1 MRKKKGEGK
10 EEKQKPGG
18 EEEKKQQQQQ
28 QKLHISCKK
37 HENKMLVDLRVI
49 YLHLFKYYD
58 LEMVDKQQAI
68 I

>member
-1 MRKKKGEGK
+1 MVKKKGEGK

-18 EEEKKQQQQQ
+18 KEEKKQQQQ

-49 YLHLFKYYD
+49 CLHLFKYYD
-58 LEMVDKQQAI
+58 LEMVDKQQVI

>member
-1 MRKKKGEGK
+1 MVKKKGEGK

-18 EEEKKQQQQQ
+18 KEEKKQQQQ

-58 LEMVDKQQAI
+58 LEMVDKQQVI